1 MLAHLAV
8 NGKSRACVNG
18 LAQLRPARPVQHA
31 VVRKERGRV
40 AHEALEAV
48 VAPVGLLL
56 EAPHLLLGAVDGP
69 VRAKAVVVLR
79 KEAEEPAE
87 GEEAEAA
94 EDAGEESSEASE
106 EAAE

>member
-56 EAPHLLLGAVDGP
+56 PP
-69 VRAKAVVVLR
+69 VADQVRRSLRAIRLHVTIASAKALQIL
-79 KEAEEPAE
+79 AI
-87 GEEAEAA
+87 
-94 EDAGEESSEASE
+94 
-106 EAAE
+106 